1 MKNKIIYKHPPHA
14 HMLDCL
20 FLKVLTYFF
29 RSKIN
34 ILTLLTDI
42 GLGFYF
48 IQKLRFSSMK

>member
-48 IQKLRFSSMK
+48 IQTKI